1 MKSVYSQDLGKITNK
16 KTPSL
21 QNTQFLVLHM
31 DVNKKQQECFSDDLS
46 VLRKIVSVQEQ
57 WIEDFTG
64 VQLSDL
70 F

>member
-1 MKSVYSQDLGKITNK
+1 MKSIYSQDLGKITNK
-16 KTPSL
+16 KTASL

-31 DVNKKQQECFSDDLS
+31 DVNKKQQECFSDLS
-46 VLRKIVSVQEQ
+46 VLRKMVSVQEQ

-64 VQLSDL
+64 IQLSDL